1 MSNRGFD
8 EYGTYGENNG
18 PLPPTKP
25 DGAGKAN
32 TTTGTKGRA

>member
-8 EYGTYGENNG
+8 EYGHFGENNG

-25 DGAGKAN
+25 APEKDAKQ
-32 TTTGTKGRA
+32 

>member
-8 EYGTYGENNG
+8 EYGHYGENNG

-25 DGAGKAN
+25 EKDAKQ
-32 TTTGTKGRA
+32 